1 MKKIKILFKMF
12 YLYHKAAYD
21 PLLDVFTNDPK
32 FDVAISLTSEVKRS
46 FGFLDRQ
53 QSDIYLNQFQED
65 GYRISDENEQ
75 FDIVIVPDVV
85 DESKFGKTLLCLI
98 YHGITFTKTVT
109 FRELNKHRDQ
119 RYMIFAE
126 GDFSVVQL
134 QKSDCQGKSEIHK
147 VGYPK
152 LDPYFK
158 EGQFDREQILTSLG
172 LDPSKKT
179 VVFAP
184 TYKPTCLYEIKDAIF
199 ETTKEH
205 NLIIKLHHYAWSGKY
220 ARHSQHRIFE
230 RRIPKYPHAVLIPQ
244 ATYNILP
251 LLYIADTL
259 VSEASGAITEF
270 LATGKIGI
278 IYDLDHEKL
287 RHSDGEH
294 LLTNDNREFLS
305 DSFVHISHPDQLPA
319 GIKQALNPTPDMI
332 AAANKERKYYFHKL
346 DGLAA
351 QRTKVEIERLYAEG
365 THFNPIE

>member
-1 MKKIKILFKMF
+1 MF

-32 FDVAISLTSEVKRS
+32 FEVAISLTPEVKRS
-46 FGFLDRQ
+46 YGFLDRQ
-53 QSDIYLNQFQED
+53 QPNIYLNRLQED
-65 GYRISDENEQ
+65 GYRITDENEQ
-75 FDIVIVPDVV
+75 FDIVVVPDVV

-109 FRELNKHRDQ
+109 FRELYKHRDQ

-126 GDFSVVQL
+126 GDFSVTQL
-134 QKSDCQGKSEIHK
+134 QKSGCLGKSEIHT

-152 LDPYFK
+152 MDLYFK
-158 EGQFDREQILTSLG
+158 ERQFDREQILMSLG
-172 LDPSKKT
+172 LDPDKKT

-184 TYKPTCLYEIKDAIF
+184 TYKPTCLYDIKDTIF
-199 ETTKEH
+199 KATKEY

-230 RRIPKYPHAVLIPQ
+230 RRLPKYPHAVLIPQ

-259 VSEASGAITEF
+259 ISEASGAITEF

-278 IYDLDHEKL
+278 IYDLDHDKL

-305 DSFVHISHPDQLPA
+305 NSFVHVSSPEELQS
-319 GIKQALNPTPDMI
+319 GIAKALNPDRTMQE
-332 AAANKERKYYFHKL
+332 AAKRDRDHYFYKL
-346 DGLAA
+346 DGRAA
-351 QRTKVEIERLYAEG
+351 ERTKTEIERLYFEG
-365 THFNPIE
+365 THFNPVD